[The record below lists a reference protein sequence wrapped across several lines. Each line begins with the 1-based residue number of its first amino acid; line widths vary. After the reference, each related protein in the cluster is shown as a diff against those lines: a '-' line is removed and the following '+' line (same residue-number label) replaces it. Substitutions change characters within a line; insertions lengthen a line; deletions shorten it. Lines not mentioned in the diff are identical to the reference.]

1 MWAPREREQVVGRN
15 KDMRE
20 VRVRSASATLYRIL
34 PAIETLAAEAVRVGM
49 LKAEADLAETTF
61 CLATPAP
68 QL

>member
-1 MWAPREREQVVGRN
+1 
-15 KDMRE
+15 MRE